1 MTTHPQTAPTA
12 DDTALKAKHAAMWA
26 LGDYAAVARELIAEL
41 GAASS
46 SRPVRSAPASASST
60 SLPAPAT
67 SRSRP
72 PGPAPRSSPA
82 TSPPS
87 CSTSATGSPMTRA
100 SRSSGARADAE
111 ALPFDDA
118 SFDVVTSSVGVM
130 FAPHHQVAADELVRV
145 LRPGGRLG
153 LVAWTPAGFIG
164 QMFAVMKPYAAPPP
178 PGAQPPPLWGDESH
192 VRALLGDRVGGVE
205 VGKRSARAHF
215 DRPEDFRDF
224 FKRAYGPTIVTYR
237 GIADDPDRVAALDAA
252 LASSRVTTW
261 TSTAGCRGSTCCSP
275 PAAPA
280 EPHHHDSG
288 VRHASAGRR
297 RDPLC
302 PLCVPPVRSPCVPD
316 ASPGAA
322 RAQDA
327 WAAKKMPAMASP

>member
-41 GAASS
+41 GGVLVEACEIGPGQRVLDVAAGTGN
-46 SRPVRSAPASASST
+46 VAIPAARTGAEVVACDLSPELLDIGHRIADDAGV
-60 SLPAPAT
+60 SLEW
-67 SRSRP
+67 R
-72 PGPAPRSSPA
+72 
-82 TSPPS
+82 
-87 CSTSATGSPMTRA
+87 
-100 SRSSGARADAE
+100 RADAE

-192 VRALLGDRVGGVE
+192 VLALLGDRVGGVE
-205 VGKRSARAHF
+205 VGKRSARVHF

-237 GIADDPDRVAALDAA
+237 GIADHPDRVAALDAA
-252 LASSRVTTW
+252 LVQLARDHMDEHGWMSW
-261 TSTAGCRGSTCCSP
+261 EYLLLTAHR
-275 PAAPA
+275 
-280 EPHHHDSG
+280 
-288 VRHASAGRR
+288 
-297 RDPLC
+297 
-302 PLCVPPVRSPCVPD
+302 
-316 ASPGAA
+316 A
-322 RAQDA
+322 R
-327 WAAKKMPAMASP
+327 